1 MPPAGFARDR
11 PPRRT
16 DPTMGSRAAWPEQLR
31 RLTADFLAEL
41 VRFSGTADTDSAE
54 SALWVLIQTAL
65 GGYLAYE
72 IRNPEIRRDE
82 MPGLAA
88 EKTAQLVEQI
98 RRGAWKPVEE
108 SEMKIRSFIKQVA
121 HNAAQAFWKK
131 YYRDRGSE
139 ELVES
144 LDHAPQKTH
153 ADPEQ
158 MAAGEELAGRL
169 MRWLRTCRP
178 NHAEIFV
185 MKAFYQMR
193 TREIADHPRV
203 RTSPTNVDTIWNRL
217 RKELR
222 AIFSDG
228 GEGPEQFPPG
238 TFVAFLRLWENAPGA
253 GRPLAARG
261 GNANG

>member
-1 MPPAGFARDR
+1 
-11 PPRRT
+11 
-16 DPTMGSRAAWPEQLR
+16 MGTRAAWPEQLR
-31 RLTADFLAEL
+31 RRTTDFLAGD
-41 VRFSGTADTDSAE
+41 VRFSETTDTDSAE

-82 MPGLAA
+82 LPGLAA
-88 EKTAQLVEQI
+88 EKTAQLMEQI
-98 RRGAWKPVEE
+98 RRGTWEPAEE

-121 HNAAQAFWKK
+121 HNTAQAFWKK

-144 LDHAPQKTH
+144 LDHTPQTGQ

-158 MAAGEELAGRL
+158 QAAGVELAGRL
-169 MRWLRTCRP
+169 MCWLRTCKP

-193 TREIADHPRV
+193 TLEIAHHPRV
-203 RTSPTNVDTIWNRL
+203 RTSPTNVDTVWDRL

-228 GEGPEQFPPG
+228 GEGPELFPPG
-238 TFVAFLRLWENAPGA
+238 TFAAFLRLWETAAGA
-253 GRPLAARG
+253 GRPQAARG